1 MVGEARTRVKHRVTG
16 TTPACASP
24 VAAAMMVTGMLGRSA
39 AQLGSGSTAPSGAAL
54 ARASALNLLAR
65 LASGAATL
73 GIAVVTTNVL
83 DTTGRG
89 VYAILATWAGIG
101 ATVITGGTTV
111 LAADLIHARRDE
123 RALHGATTA
132 IGVTSALVLVPL
144 ALAVTLLTDE
154 VAVAALVWTAV
165 VTALVSYSSYEMS
178 IAQAHGN
185 VLVVSVTDLA
195 MALFPLVATVLA
207 AVLIEPTVTTL
218 MAAWAAG
225 ALLTASAQF
234 ATAAGSARVLR
245 SWRLAVS
252 ILRRSVRVAIANG
265 ASILCSRIDVLVVAA
280 VLSASAAGVYSI
292 PVALAG
298 SLLLLSRSL
307 LTATY
312 HSIMTAPPHE
322 VAARLST
329 ALRHSVIVVLV
340 GGGLSVPVVA
350 VGAGFVFGDAYSAIW
365 RPYAVLV
372 LGSACICVVEVLR
385 HYLLTRLERQG
396 EFVLIVTAMLV
407 VNGVL
412 AAVGAA
418 AFGLLGA
425 ASATAVTY
433 AAAAFALLALCA
445 RTLDVP
451 MVPLALPRRS
461 DFAAYWHAGR
471 SILNRRRSA
480 AAIGHE

>member
-1 MVGEARTRVKHRVTG
+1 MVGEERARVKHRVTAA
-16 TTPACASP
+16 TTACAGP
-24 VAAAMMVTGMLGRSA
+24 PAAAMMLTGMLGRSSA
-39 AQLGSGSTAPSGAAL
+39 KIGSGSTAPSGAAL

-65 LASGAATL
+65 LASGGATL

-89 VYAILATWAGIG
+89 VYAILATCAGIG
-101 ATVITGGTTV
+101 ATIITGGTTV
-111 LAADLIHARRDE
+111 LAADLIHGRHDE

-132 IGVTSALVLVPL
+132 IGVASALALCPL
-144 ALAVTLLTDE
+144 AIAVAWVTGDVT
-154 VAVAALVWTAV
+154 VAALTWSAV

-178 IAQAHGN
+178 IAQARGD
-185 VLVVSVTDLA
+185 VLVVSLTDLA
-195 MALFPLVATVLA
+195 MALFPLVATILV
-207 AVLIEPTVTTL
+207 AVLMEPTVTTL

-225 ALLTASAQF
+225 ALLTASVQF
-234 ATAAGSARVLR
+234 ALAAGSARVRR
-245 SWRLAVS
+245 SWRLALS

-280 VLSASAAGVYSI
+280 VLSASAAGIYSI

-312 HSIMTAPPHE
+312 HSIMTAPPDE
-322 VAARLST
+322 VAARLSS

-340 GGGLSVPVVA
+340 GGGLSVPAVA
-350 VGAGFVFGDAYSAIW
+350 VAAGFVFGDAYSAIW
-365 RPYAVLV
+365 RPYGVLV
-372 LGSACICVVEVLR
+372 LGSVCICVVEVLR

-396 EFVLIVTAMLV
+396 EFVLVVTGMLV
-407 VNGVL
+407 ANGVL
-412 AAVGAA
+412 AALGAA
-418 AFGLLGA
+418 AFGIMGA
-425 ASATAVTY
+425 ALATTVTY
-433 AAAAFALLALCA
+433 AVAAFVLLALCA

-451 MVPLALPRRS
+451 MGPLALPRRS
-461 DFAAYWHAGR
+461 DLAAYWRAGR

-480 AAIGHE
+480 AAIGRD